1 MSNLFF
7 ILCMQYALQM
17 QKSQLL
23 LYRLLEDM
31 SSHCFAP
38 GNKYDVC
45 MDSSENQAQL
55 VAFY

>member
-1 MSNLFF
+1 M
-7 ILCMQYALQM
+7 YALQM

-38 GNKYDVC
+38 GNKYDMC